1 MSREVN
7 ENKIYV
13 VGHKNP
19 DTDSI
24 CSAIAYAALKKE
36 LTGKHYV
43 ARRAGRLNEETQY
56 VLEYFGVEV
65 PKLLSDLRV
74 QVRDVDLRRA
84 ENLNGSVSIK
94 TAWAQMKELNIKTLP
109 IGRNNKLEG
118 LITVGDIA
126 RSYMDVY
133 DSNILARSKTQYR
146 NIVSTIDGKIISGN
160 EHSYVSKGKVAIAAS
175 SRQLMSDFVD
185 EDDLVILGDRIEAQQ
200 LAIDINVSCMVVCGD
215 ARIPNEILKQA
226 KEKEIVVIASPHD
239 TFTVAR
245 LINQSIPVRHF
256 MTKDELITFYPKD
269 YVDDVKE
276 VMARK
281 KYRDFPVVDING
293 DFQGFI
299 SRRRLLN
306 CRKKQ
311 VILVDHNEESQAVD
325 GIEQAD
331 VLEIIDHHRLN
342 SIQTIGP
349 VVFRNQPVGCT
360 ATIIYQ
366 MYQEYNKLVNPV
378 IAGLLCSAIISDTL
392 LFRSPTCTLLDEHAA
407 KELAEIAGI
416 NMEELAQAMFKAGSN
431 LQGKSAE
438 EICFLDFK
446 QFTVNDTVFG
456 VGQVN
461 SMSAKELTEIKTQI
475 ESELDKIRQNH
486 RLDMIFFML
495 TNIMTESSE
504 LLCVGPE
511 AREKAISA
519 FDLNGK
525 SDTLYL
531 KGVVSRKKQLVP
543 AIVEALQQ

>member
-1 MSREVN
+1 MSQEVN

-146 NIVSTIDGKIISGN
+146 NIASTIDGKIISGN

-366 MYQEYNKLVNPV
+366 MYQEYNKPVNPV

-392 LFRSPTCTLLDEHAA
+392 LFRSPTCTLLDEDAA
-407 KELAEIAGI
+407 KELSEIAGI

>member
-146 NIVSTIDGKIISGN
+146 NIASTIDGKIISGN

>member
-1 MSREVN
+1 M
-7 ENKIYV
+7 
-13 VGHKNP
+13 
-19 DTDSI
+19 
-24 CSAIAYAALKKE
+24 
-36 LTGKHYV
+36 
-43 ARRAGRLNEETQY
+43 
-56 VLEYFGVEV
+56 
-65 PKLLSDLRV
+65 
-74 QVRDVDLRRA
+74 
-84 ENLNGSVSIK
+84 
-94 TAWAQMKELNIKTLP
+94 
-109 IGRNNKLEG
+109 
-118 LITVGDIA
+118 
-126 RSYMDVY
+126 
-133 DSNILARSKTQYR
+133 
-146 NIVSTIDGKIISGN
+146 
-160 EHSYVSKGKVAIAAS
+160 
-175 SRQLMSDFVD
+175 
-185 EDDLVILGDRIEAQQ
+185 
-200 LAIDINVSCMVVCGD
+200 
-215 ARIPNEILKQA
+215 
-226 KEKEIVVIASPHD
+226 
-239 TFTVAR
+239 
-245 LINQSIPVRHF
+245 
-256 MTKDELITFYPKD
+256 
-269 YVDDVKE
+269 
-276 VMARK
+276 
-281 KYRDFPVVDING
+281 
-293 DFQGFI
+293 
-299 SRRRLLN
+299 
-306 CRKKQ
+306 
-311 VILVDHNEESQAVD
+311 
-325 GIEQAD
+325 
-331 VLEIIDHHRLN
+331 EIIDHHRLN

-366 MYQEYNKLVNPV
+366 MYQEYNKPVNPV

-392 LFRSPTCTLLDEHAA
+392 LFRSPTCTLLDEDAA

>member
-1 MSREVN
+1 MSQEVN

-109 IGRNNKLEG
+109 IGRNNRLEG

-146 NIVSTIDGKIISGN
+146 NIASTIDGKIISGN

-215 ARIPNEILKQA
+215 ARIPNKILKQA

-366 MYQEYNKLVNPV
+366 MYQEYNKPVNPV

-392 LFRSPTCTLLDEHAA
+392 LFRSPTCTLLDEDAA

>member
-1 MSREVN
+1 MSQEVN

-146 NIVSTIDGKIISGN
+146 NIASTIDGKIISGN

-200 LAIDINVSCMVVCGD
+200 LAIDINVSCIVVCGD

-366 MYQEYNKLVNPV
+366 MYQEYNKPVNPV

-392 LFRSPTCTLLDEHAA
+392 LFRSPTCTLLDEDAA

-416 NMEELAQAMFKAGSN
+416 NMDELAQAMFKAGSN

-543 AIVEALQQ
+543 AIVETLQQ

>member
-1 MSREVN
+1 MSQEVN

-146 NIVSTIDGKIISGN
+146 NIASTIDGKIISGN

-366 MYQEYNKLVNPV
+366 MYQEYNKPVNPV

-392 LFRSPTCTLLDEHAA
+392 LFRSPTCTLLDEDAA

-416 NMEELAQAMFKAGSN
+416 NMDELAQAMFKAGSN

-519 FDLNGK
+519 FDLNEK